1 MERTNKIYIIGT
13 LSQVKDIRTGDKDGI
28 PWIAGTAVVTSD
40 ENEFELKFYSS
51 AKTQKGVEN
60 SRYAN
65 YETLADRVGE
75 RVKANGEI
83 SGRSWYNEGQGQ
95 IIGFNELSAGFF
107 NTPKPTEVDVATL
120 EYSGFVTKGI
130 YERFNKDEELVA
142 YEMEI
147 AQANYSGD
155 NMQIIKFTIDKDN
168 PKIISAIEKS
178 YAKGTTVSVNGIL
191 RYEVITEEKVE
202 EVAFGDPIV
211 KKYQNTRKSFVITGG
226 KQVIVDEGLA
236 YTPAQIAKLESS
248 YNDYLAQVE
257 KDAKARNEAG
267 ASISKPAPAASNN
280 QDRLL

>member
-60 SRYAN
+60 SRFAN

-107 NTPKPTEVDVATL
+107 NTPKPTEGDVATL
-120 EYSGFVTKGI
+120 EYSGFVTKTI

>member
-13 LSQVKDIRTGDKDGI
+13 LSQVKDTRSGDKDGI
-28 PWIAGTAVVTSD
+28 PWIAGTAVVTSGD
-40 ENEFELKFYSS
+40 NEFELKYYSS
-51 AKTQKGVEN
+51 AKTQKGAEN
-60 SRYAN
+60 SRFSN
-65 YETLADRVGE
+65 YETLSDRVGE
-75 RVKANGEI
+75 RVKVNGEI
-83 SGRSWYNEGQGQ
+83 SGRNWFNEGQGQ
-95 IIGFNELSAGFF
+95 VIGFNELSAGFF
-107 NTPKPTEVDVATL
+107 NTPKPTESDVATF
-120 EYSGFVTKGI
+120 EYSGFVTKPI

-155 NMQIIKFTIDKDN
+155 NMQIIRFTIDKDN

-178 YAKGTTVSVNGIL
+178 YAKGVTVSINGIV

-236 YTPAQIAKLESS
+236 YSPTQIAKLESA
-248 YNDYLAQVE
+248 YRDYLAQVE

-267 ASISKPAPAASNN
+267 TSISKPAPAASNN

>member
-13 LSQVKDIRTGDKDGI
+13 LSQVKDIRSGDKDGI
-28 PWIAGTAVVTSD
+28 PWVAGTAVVTSGD
-40 ENEFELKFYSS
+40 NEFELKYYSS
-51 AKTQKGVEN
+51 AKTQKGAEN
-60 SRYAN
+60 SRFAN
-65 YETLADRVGE
+65 YQNLSDRTGE
-75 RVKANGEI
+75 RVKVNGEI
-83 SGRSWYNEGQGQ
+83 SGRNWFNEGQGQ
-95 IIGFNELSAGFF
+95 VIGFNELSAGFF
-107 NTPKPTEVDVATL
+107 NTPKPTEADVATF
-120 EYSGFVTKGI
+120 EYSGFVTKPI

-147 AQANYSGD
+147 AQANYAGD
-155 NMQIIKFTIDKDN
+155 NMQIIRFTIDKDN

-178 YAKGTTVSVNGIL
+178 YAKGVTVSINGII

-236 YTPAQIAKLESS
+236 YSPTQIAKLESA
-248 YNDYLAQVE
+248 YRDYLAQVE

-267 ASISKPAPAASNN
+267 TSISKPAPAASNN